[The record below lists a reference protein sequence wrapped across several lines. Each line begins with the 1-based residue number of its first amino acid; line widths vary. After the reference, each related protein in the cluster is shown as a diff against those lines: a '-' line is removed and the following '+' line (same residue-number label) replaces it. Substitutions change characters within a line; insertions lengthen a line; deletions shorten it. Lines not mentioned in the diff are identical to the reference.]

1 MNTSSQHRIAYVNG
15 EFVPESEASISIRD
29 KGLVYG
35 DCVFDTARTFAGE
48 IFRLDAHLDR
58 LYRNLGYAQIDPGID
73 QAEMARLTLEVVQR
87 NLPVLRP
94 GEDFWVTQ
102 RVTSGQQILDGDL
115 DQRIG
120 ATLIIDCIPL
130 PLRARARYFKDG
142 IETVVAQRK
151 RISPDAL
158 SANIKSNNYLN
169 MMLAQREVQIS
180 HPNAWA
186 LMCDEN
192 GNIAEGAGCNFFVV
206 LDGEVFT
213 PTADYVLDGV
223 SRQVVIDLCNRIS
236 IPVHETTISLDDA
249 MDADE
254 AFFTSTSLC
263 ICPVRQLNGKQL
275 RASGEADSGE
285 PFCQPVT
292 RKITDAFKQEVGLDF
307 VGQYLDHLS
316 DSTVSTGL

>member
-15 EFVPESEASISIRD
+15 NFVPESEASISIRD

-35 DCVFDTARTFAGE
+35 DCVFDTARTFAGK

-73 QAEMARLTLEVVQR
+73 QAEMARLTLEVLQR

-102 RVTSGQQILDGDL
+102 RVTSGQQMLDGDL
-115 DQRIG
+115 DQHSG

-130 PLRARARYFKDG
+130 PLRARARYFMDG
-142 IETVVAQRK
+142 IETVVAHRK

-169 MMLAQREVQIS
+169 MLLAQREVQVT
-180 HPNAWA
+180 HPMAWA
-186 LMCDEN
+186 LMCDKN

-213 PTADYVLDGV
+213 PTTEYVLDGV
-223 SRQVVIDLCNRIS
+223 SRQVVIELCSRLS

-249 MDADE
+249 LDADE

-263 ICPVRQLNGKQL
+263 ICPVRRLNGKQL
-275 RASGEADSGE
+275 GQSGEVESGT

-307 VGQYLDHLS
+307 VKQYLDHQS
-316 DSTVSTGL
+316 GSAVSTGL